1 VNTTQ
6 HNVWRDNRRH
16 NLFSYNHI
24 SPAASGGAGGGTA
37 LCYKMYSCA
46 TLLCASAEG
55 QASLGRWGQPH
66 LLCCPARKSPGG
78 PQARRGRGRSPGG
91 SQHRHGAEPLGLELA
106 GQLMGQLRRNEANLF
121 HRQAAA
127 ASEASQRSGI
137 SPSNNQ
143 MQKTGAGDL
152 CHSNVYLPLLI
163 WSVIRFPKAVNQR
176 LRLVLGCSTIEG

>member
-1 VNTTQ
+1 ML
-6 HNVWRDNRRH
+6 RDVF
-16 NLFSYNHI
+16 LCHI
-24 SPAASGGAGGGTA
+24 A
-37 LCYKMYSCA
+37 L
-46 TLLCASAEG
+46 ASAEG

-163 WSVIRFPKAVNQR
+163 WSVRRMRRR
-176 LRLVLGCSTIEG
+176 LRGQSFRGRGVQAPFHKPGDQLVGFLAKVASYGMEI